1 MMDESRTV
9 QEVMIPVQDVIDKN
23 ETVLMARRRF
33 QSESTR
39 SFIVVDGDVPL
50 GVLEWRHIMH
60 ADPAVDDLPVS
71 EVMAPTVPE
80 VRQQMT
86 LGEAGE
92 RLTDIDLSTI
102 PVVDENGKLIGEVA
116 RSSIVRTER
125 VTDQAR
131 AAAELTS
138 NDTVDR
144 PAASELEKGMT
155 VHGSGGSKLGNVDA
169 LVIGATGRLDAIT
182 VSHGLLSR
190 KHKRVSAELVSH
202 IEKDTVVL
210 LIDSP
215 EFKALPD
222 LEGATEPA

>member
-1 MMDESRTV
+1 MDESRTV
-9 QEVMIPVQDVIDKN
+9 EEVMIPVQDVIDKD
-23 ETVLMARRRF
+23 ESVQMARRRF

-60 ADPAVDDLPVS
+60 ADPALDDLPVR
-71 EVMAPTVPE
+71 EVMAPSVPE

-125 VTDQAR
+125 VTDGIP
-131 AAAELTS
+131 AAGELATD
-138 NDTVDR
+138 DTVDG
-144 PAASELEKGMT
+144 PTTGDLEKGMT
-155 VHGSGGSKLGNVDA
+155 VQGSGGSKLGSLDA
-169 LVIGATGRLDAIT
+169 MVIGASGRLDAIT
-182 VSHGLLSR
+182 VSHGLLGR
-190 KHKRVSAELVSH
+190 KHKRVSADLVSH
-202 IEKDTVVL
+202 IDDDTVVL

-222 LEGATEPA
+222 VEGAAEPV